1 MRKLQRK
8 AAPFL
13 QAMDDIRYCAL
24 HERNKILIDE
34 LFEHKGKDY
43 INNITKRFNSEDLWY
58 GNILIIMPFYF
69 FF

>member
-24 HERNKILIDE
+24 HERNRILIHE
-34 LFEHKGKDY
+34 LFEHKGNNY
-43 INNITKRFNSEDLWY
+43 IENITRRFNSEDLW
-58 GNILIIMPFYF
+58 
-69 FF
+69 